1 MEDKVSI
8 IIPVHNAGNYIED
21 TVRSVLDQTFTD
33 WELILVENGSTDD
46 SKEKLEKIGTLDTR
60 IKVMS
65 LTEASSAAKARNAGI
80 KEAAGR
86 YITFLDA
93 DDLWRENKL
102 ERELAFMKDK
112 NAAFVFTGYE
122 FGDSDA
128 KPTGKTVRVPETLD
142 HKGAMKNTTIFTSTV
157 MFDTDLV
164 DKELIDMPDIKSEDT
179 ALWWKILREGFI
191 AYGLDENLV
200 IYRRPVKSLSS
211 NKFEAIKRIWYLY
224 RKWENLSFIK
234 SAWYFANWAVRAVGR
249 RI

>member
-21 TVRSVLDQTFTD
+21 TVRSVLDQTFSG

-80 KEAAGR
+80 KEAKGR
-86 YITFLDA
+86 YIAFLDA

-112 NAAFVFTGYE
+112 NAAFVFTGY
-122 FGDSDA
+122 
-128 KPTGKTVRVPETLD
+128 
-142 HKGAMKNTTIFTSTV
+142 
-157 MFDTDLV
+157 
-164 DKELIDMPDIKSEDT
+164 
-179 ALWWKILREGFI
+179 
-191 AYGLDENLV
+191 
-200 IYRRPVKSLSS
+200 
-211 NKFEAIKRIWYLY
+211 
-224 RKWENLSFIK
+224 
-234 SAWYFANWAVRAVGR
+234 
-249 RI
+249 